1 MGTKKQTH
9 EGAGMIV
16 TTDFIDLPT
25 AEGPMRTLVARPKA
39 AGTFPGLLAFSDIF
53 QLTGPTVR
61 AVVRLASYG
70 FIVCSPEIYHRI
82 EPPGRVLDFD
92 TDRELALSDAQKT
105 LVHHFDADTRTVLDY
120 LHAHPNVRK
129 GAIGVSGFCIGGHL
143 TVRAALQPD
152 VRAGVAF
159 YPTGLHE
166 DSLGGSRGVDS
177 LARVGE
183 IRGDLLVVY
192 GTEDPHIPVEGR
204 ARVVA
209 ALRAANVRARISEYD
224 GEHAFMRDEGPRWN
238 ASETDRAYAEAVGFF
253 REHLH

>member
-1 MGTKKQTH
+1 
-9 EGAGMIV
+9 MIV

-39 AGTFPGLLAFSDIF
+39 EGTFPGLLVFSDIF

-120 LHAHPNVRK
+120 LHAHPKVLK
-129 GAIGVSGFCIGGHL
+129 GAVGASGFCIGGHL

-166 DSLGGSRGVDS
+166 DSLVGSRGVDS

>member
-1 MGTKKQTH
+1 
-9 EGAGMIV
+9 MIV
-16 TTDFIDLPT
+16 TTDFVDLVTPD
-25 AEGPMRTLVARPKA
+25 GPMRTLVARPKA
-39 AGTFPGLLAFSDIF
+39 EGTYPGLLVYSDIF
-53 QLTGPTVR
+53 QLTEPTFR
-61 AVVRLASYG
+61 AVVRFASYG

-82 EPPGRVLDFD
+82 EPPGQVLDFD
-92 TDRELALSDAQKT
+92 ADRDTALSDAQKT

-120 LHAHPNVRK
+120 LHAQPSVRK
-129 GAIGVSGFCIGGHL
+129 GQIGVSGFCIGGHL

-166 DSLGGSRGVDS
+166 DSLGGSRGVDT
-177 LARVGE
+177 LARVRE
-183 IRGDLLVVY
+183 ITGKLLVVF
-192 GTEDPHIPVEGR
+192 GTEDPHIPVDGR

-209 ALRAANVRARISEYD
+209 ALREASVSARISEYE

-253 REHLH
+253 REALH

>member
-1 MGTKKQTH
+1 
-9 EGAGMIV
+9 MIV

-25 AEGPMRTLVARPKA
+25 ADGPMRTFVARPKA
-39 AGTFPGLLAFSDIF
+39 EGSFPGLLVFSDIF
-53 QLTGPTVR
+53 QLSGPTVR

-120 LHAHPNVRK
+120 LHAHPKVLK
-129 GAIGVSGFCIGGHL
+129 GLIGVSGFCIGGHL

-183 IRGDLLVVY
+183 IRGALLVVY